1 MDDPETSYWDIVYD
15 ILSGAEKVTECKN
28 IPQDVLMDSVY
39 KLFYND
45 EFLTALTE
53 IADDIMNGYMT
64 IDEAA
69 KELCHIIIRLNSRGS

>member
-15 ILSGAEKVTECKN
+15 ILRGAEKVAECKN
-28 IPQDVLMDSVY
+28 IPQDVLMDSMY

-45 EFLTALTE
+45 EFLTTLTE
-53 IADDIMNGYMT
+53 IVDDIMNGYMT

-69 KELCHIIIRLNSRGS
+69 EELCHIFIRFNSKGS